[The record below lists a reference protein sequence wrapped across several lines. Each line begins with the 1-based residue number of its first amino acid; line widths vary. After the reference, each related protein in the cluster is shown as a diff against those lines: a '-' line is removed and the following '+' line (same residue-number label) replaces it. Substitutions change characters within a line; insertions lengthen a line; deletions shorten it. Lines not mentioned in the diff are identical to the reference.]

1 METYIDDNTTLLSDA
16 GYQQQSF
23 SAQQDP
29 TNSYDMGH
37 AAAFGQGQ
45 GRLILLF
52 DRILLHS
59 RLRHQDNK
67 LTS

>member
-23 SAQQDP
+23 SVQQDP
-29 TNSYDMGH
+29 TNGYDMGH

-45 GRLILLF
+45 GKPIILF
-52 DRILLHS
+52 HHIPLHS